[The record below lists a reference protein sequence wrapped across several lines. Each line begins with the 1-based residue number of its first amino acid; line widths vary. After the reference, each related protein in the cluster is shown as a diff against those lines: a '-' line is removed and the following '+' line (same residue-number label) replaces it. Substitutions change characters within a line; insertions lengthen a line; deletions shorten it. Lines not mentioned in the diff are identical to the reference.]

1 MSAHLVSRAV
11 ALALVASMAASSPTS
26 VARASTAALEP
37 DAASGRKAAAVA
49 LRARGLDLGYNLDHA
64 EALEAFEEAI
74 AADPYDPTA
83 YRLAAGTAWVAL
95 LFKQGTITVADYLGQ
110 ARTTVARPTPDAE
123 LNDRFHRFLDRS
135 LALSEQQLRSNPRD
149 VAAHYHVG
157 AAFGF
162 VASYTATVNGRVLGS
177 FGAARRAYREH
188 QRVLELDPTRHDAGL
203 IVGTYR
209 YAIANLSMPMRIA
222 ARLAGFGADRD
233 SGVRLVEA
241 AARHPS
247 DVRANALF
255 TLILIYNRE
264 RRYDDALR
272 VIHELQERYPRN
284 RLLWLEAGQTALRAG
299 RPADARAAL
308 EQGLARLGAD
318 PRPRALGEE
327 ARWRDAYTESLAA
340 LKEHSK

>member
-1 MSAHLVSRAV
+1 MSVHRFCCAI
-11 ALALVASMAASSPTS
+11 ALGIAASLST
-26 VARASTAALEP
+26 ASTRDE
-37 DAASGRKAAAVA
+37 ASPEGKAAAAV
-49 LRARGLDLGYNLDHA
+49 LRARGLELGYNLDHA

-74 AADPYDPTA
+74 AADPDDPTA

-110 ARTTVARPTPDAE
+110 ARSTVARPAPDRE
-123 LNDRFHRFLDRS
+123 LNARFHRFLDRS
-135 LALSEQQLRSNPRD
+135 LALSEQQLRSNPREA
-149 VAAHYHVG
+149 AAHYHVG

-162 VASYTATVNGRVLGS
+162 VASYTATVDGRVLGS

-188 QRVLELDPTRHDAGL
+188 QRVLELDAARHDAGL

-209 YAIANLSMPMRIA
+209 YAIANLPAPMRLA
-222 ARLAGFGADRD
+222 ARIVGFGADRE

-241 AARHPS
+241 ASRYPS
-247 DVRANALF
+247 DVRPNALF

-272 VIHELQERYPRN
+272 VIHDLQERYPRN

-299 RPADARAAL
+299 RPAHARAML
-308 EQGLARLGAD
+308 EEGLARLADD

-327 ARWRDAYTESLAA
+327 ARWRAAYEESLAA
-340 LKEHSK
+340 LKEYSK